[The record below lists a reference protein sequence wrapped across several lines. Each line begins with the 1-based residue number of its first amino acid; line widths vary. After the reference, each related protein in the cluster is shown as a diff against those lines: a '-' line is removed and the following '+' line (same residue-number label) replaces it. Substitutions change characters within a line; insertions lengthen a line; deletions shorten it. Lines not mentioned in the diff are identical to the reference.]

1 MTVIIISKQERNE
14 YETERLVTSFN
25 SRNITTRV
33 CHPDNFDIVISSD
46 ITKTVLYNGE
56 ALEVPKLVLV
66 RLGAGIL
73 PFQLAVVRQFEQM
86 GVQSVNASEAIN
98 VVRDKL
104 RTGQILASH
113 NIPIP
118 KTMMVRYPIDTGLVE
133 REIGFPCVIKL
144 VTGSYGEGVYLCERK
159 RDYRKLMEFV
169 DTLGAKKTMIVQ
181 EYMGHRPG
189 EDLRVLVVG
198 GRVLGAMRRTAPEG
212 DFRANITNGGTGQDF
227 PLDDRIRYL
236 ALETEIGRA
245 HV

>member
-14 YETERLVTSFN
+14 YETDRLVTSFN

-133 REIGFPCVIKL
+133 REIG
-144 VTGSYGEGVYLCERK
+144 
-159 RDYRKLMEFV
+159 
-169 DTLGAKKTMIVQ
+169 
-181 EYMGHRPG
+181 
-189 EDLRVLVVG
+189 
-198 GRVLGAMRRTAPEG
+198 
-212 DFRANITNGGTGQDF
+212 
-227 PLDDRIRYL
+227 
-236 ALETEIGRA
+236 RA